1 VWRRLKQLGVAHLA
15 DGLVALPADARTR
28 ELLDWVAEQV
38 LDSGGSAA
46 VWLARPAAAAQEREL
61 AGRMAR
67 ERAAEYRALME
78 SVTTT
83 TTADPGASRRRGV
96 HTLRRQWRSVDR
108 RDYFPP
114 PEREIARRAIDDL
127 AASVLVDAA
136 DVGADGT
143 PR

>member
-1 VWRRLKQLGVAHLA
+1 
-15 DGLVALPADARTR
+15 
-28 ELLDWVAEQV
+28 
-38 LDSGGSAA
+38 
-46 VWLARPAAAAQEREL
+46 
-61 AGRMAR
+61 M
-67 ERAAEYRALME
+67 
-78 SVTTT
+78 
-83 TTADPGASRRRGV
+83 

-136 DVGADGT
+136 HVGAEGT